1 MHRILRTLFWGIVV
15 LAFAW
20 FVANLPGR
28 ISIDTGPYTLE
39 TSTSLAVTALL
50 LLFIVLYLVVRL
62 VLLIVFIPRAGSLW
76 RGGRRRR
83 AGDLAVTRALV
94 ALAAGEKA
102 DARREAGRARSLLGD
117 TPQTLL
123 LAAEAGRLSG
133 RDDEATAAFRA
144 LAVRKESAF
153 LGLRGLLAN
162 AITQQKWAEAAA
174 LARQAEAAHPGA
186 AWLRQERAQL
196 AIRSGDWAEA
206 LALAG
211 SAATNGAGGTSPVA
225 ALATGAAQAETNPD
239 RADRLA
245 RQALKADPSFAPA
258 VLARANLLR
267 ARGREKN
274 AQSVLAEGWK
284 RSPHPDIAA
293 LALAPAADKLARMQ
307 AAQRLTAAL
316 PEHPESRLLLARTA
330 LDAGVVGEARR
341 HLEAVKNSG
350 LNQRRAWLM
359 QAELEEEERGDTED
373 GRMAQRDALRKAAA
387 ADPDPEWR
395 CSVCHTPQATWRAAC
410 PVCLTPGGLVW
421 GPPQATGPTGNL
433 VGGSSGIAS
442 PGPREMTHAA

>member
-1 MHRILRTLFWGIVV
+1 MRRILRTLFWAVVV

-20 FVANLPGR
+20 FIASLPGR
-28 ISIDTGPYTLE
+28 ISIDIGPYMVE
-39 TSTSLAVTALL
+39 TSSSLAVTALL
-50 LLFIVLYLVVRL
+50 LLFIVLYFAVRL
-62 VLLIVFIPRAGSLW
+62 LLLVVFIPRASSLW

-102 DARREAGRARSLLGD
+102 DARREAHRARALLGD

-144 LAVRKESAF
+144 LATRKESAF

-162 AITQQKWAEAAA
+162 AITQQKWSEAAA
-174 LARQAEAAHPGA
+174 LARQAETAHPGA

-196 AIRSGDWAEA
+196 AVRSGDWAEA
-206 LALAG
+206 LVLAG
-211 SAATNGAGGTSPVA
+211 TAATNTSTGTSPVA
-225 ALATGAAQAETNPD
+225 ALATGAALAEANPD
-239 RADRLA
+239 RAERLA
-245 RQALKADPSFAPA
+245 RQALKADPSFTPA
-258 VLARANLLR
+258 VLARAGLLR

-274 AQSVLAEGWK
+274 AAAVLAEGWK
-284 RSPHPDIAA
+284 RSPHPDIATM
-293 LALAPAADKLARMQ
+293 ALAPATDKLVRMQ
-307 AAQRLTAAL
+307 AAQQLTAGL

-341 HLEAVKNSG
+341 HLEAVKNAG

-359 QAELEEEERGDTED
+359 HAELEEEERGDTEA
-373 GRMAQRDALRKAAA
+373 GRLAQRDALRKAAA

-395 CSVCHTPQATWRAAC
+395 CSVCHTPQAAWRAAC

-421 GPPQATGPTGNL
+421 GPPTASPTGVL
-433 VGGSSGIAS
+433 LPAGS
-442 PGPREMTHAA
+442 AAPAVTQAA